1 MAYRITLSESA
12 FATLVT
18 VMLISASI
26 PSLPHDALIAVAFAA
41 GPYPLLALLA
51 WRERGDRVDSWVLLS
66 VAVLL
71 SVEGLSLFAYDS
83 YRYHTV
89 AEHRMVKCMTIL
101 VVPMLQFAVTVGAGL
116 ALWVKR
122 AIGEREKR
130 FSISSRPDR

>member
-1 MAYRITLSESA
+1 MVYLITLSECA

-26 PSLPHDALIAVAFAA
+26 PSLPPDALIAVAFAA

-51 WRERGDRVDSWVLLS
+51 WRERGDRVGSWVLLS

-71 SVEGLSLFAYDS
+71 SVGGLSLFAYDS

-89 AEHRMVKCMTIL
+89 AEHRMVQRMTIL

-122 AIGEREKR
+122 AIGAREKR
-130 FSISSRPDR
+130 FAISSRPDR